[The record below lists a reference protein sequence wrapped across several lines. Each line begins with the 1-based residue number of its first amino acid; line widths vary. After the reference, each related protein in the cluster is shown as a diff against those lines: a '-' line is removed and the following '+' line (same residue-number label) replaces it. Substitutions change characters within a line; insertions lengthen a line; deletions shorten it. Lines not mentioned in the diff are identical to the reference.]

1 MNKTKQVVTIGN
13 DLIVKYQVSSLAD
26 LEGLNELS
34 SKKSKFLSLYK
45 KFYKL
50 RNMIDSKPYNK
61 ETYQNVIR
69 RKFTMEDF
77 NLKRSML
84 LEGSD
89 KLSELQLF
97 ERMINTL
104 AFVHNS
110 TVYLPSKGKEKP
122 AFFFQDLKI
131 PQRMEKLIILTL
143 LKMDQ
148 QKPNT
153 IKYDRKY
160 EWIPQVNNRL
170 SQLSEDP
177 DAKEYKSIFR
187 DIDANL
193 IGFRDY
199 ELNLMRLNECY
210 RLCL

>member
-1 MNKTKQVVTIGN
+1 MNKTKQVVTIGK
-13 DLIVKYQVSSLAD
+13 DIIVKYQVSSLAN
-26 LEGLNELS
+26 LETLNELS
-34 SKKSKFLSLYK
+34 SSKSKFLSLYK

-61 ETYQNVIR
+61 ETYQNIIR
-69 RKFTMEDF
+69 RKFVMEDF
-77 NLKRSML
+77 NLKRNIL
-84 LEGSD
+84 LEGSE

-110 TVYLPSKGKEKP
+110 TVYLPSERNEP
-122 AFFFQDLKI
+122 AFFFQELKI

-148 QKPNT
+148 QKPNA
-153 IKYDRKY
+153 IKYDRNY
-160 EWIPQVNNRL
+160 EWIPQINNKL
-170 SQLSEDP
+170 GQLSEDP
-177 DAKEYKSIFR
+177 DAKEYKSIFKN
-187 DIDANL
+187 IDANL
-193 IGFRDY
+193 VGFRDY

>member
-1 MNKTKQVVTIGN
+1 MNKTKQTVTIGN
-13 DLIVKYQVSSLAD
+13 DLIVKYQISSLAD
-26 LEGLNELS
+26 LKGLNELS

-61 ETYQNVIR
+61 EIYQNIIR

-77 NLKRSML
+77 NLKRSIL

-110 TVYLPSKGKEKP
+110 TVYLPSERKERP
-122 AFFFQDLKI
+122 VFFQDLKI
-131 PQRMEKLIILTL
+131 PQRIEKLIILTL
-143 LKMDQ
+143 LTMDQ
-148 QKPNT
+148 QKPST

-160 EWIPQVNNRL
+160 EWIPQINNKL

-177 DAKEYKSIFR
+177 DAKEFKYIFK
-187 DIDANL
+187 DADAGL

>member
-1 MNKTKQVVTIGN
+1 MNKTKQAFTIGN
-13 DLIVKYQVSSLAD
+13 DLIVKYHVSSLAD

-50 RNMIDSKPYNK
+50 RHMIDSKPYNK
-61 ETYQNVIR
+61 EIYHKIIR

-77 NLKRSML
+77 NLKRDIL
-84 LEGSD
+84 LEESD
-89 KLSELQLF
+89 RLSELQLF

-104 AFVHNS
+104 AFVRNS
-110 TVYLPSKGKEKP
+110 TVYLPSKSKEKL
-122 AFFFQDLKI
+122 AFFFEDLKI
-131 PQRMEKLIILTL
+131 PQRIEKLIMLTL

-160 EWIPQVNNRL
+160 EWIPQINNKL
-170 SQLSEDP
+170 SQLSTNP

-187 DIDANL
+187 GIDANL